1 MDFRLKRKP
10 MQFINRMRNNKITN
24 GENRTVKIFTVKI
37 NLGKLLT
44 PRNLNK
50 IIKRYLFWVWVLGSR
65 KFHSTKL

>member
-24 GENRTVKIFTVKI
+24 GENRTVKIYTVKK

-50 IIKRYLFWVWVLGSR
+50 IIKS
-65 KFHSTKL
+65 